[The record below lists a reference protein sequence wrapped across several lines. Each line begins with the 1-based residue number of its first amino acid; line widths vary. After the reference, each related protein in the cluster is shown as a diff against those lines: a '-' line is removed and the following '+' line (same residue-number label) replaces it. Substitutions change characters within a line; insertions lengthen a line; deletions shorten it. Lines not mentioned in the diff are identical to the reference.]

1 MQPAAPLFERF
12 NHHGFTSMIILVALP
27 PLHLE
32 ELAWESHNLS
42 IDGEPRHL
50 FKYAA
55 HQELDVI
62 NAMTSFFII

>member
-1 MQPAAPLFERF
+1 
-12 NHHGFTSMIILVALP
+12 MIILVALP

-55 HQELDVI
+55 YQELDVI